1 MKGSRGRELLLINDL
16 HLNSWRMGL
25 QEEENLVERDI
36 AMDEDRRR
44 DSRDR
49 VLVSVGTCIPL
60 TREVNMVHH
69 RGGRPS

>member
-1 MKGSRGRELLLINDL
+1 
-16 HLNSWRMGL
+16 MGV

-60 TREVNMVHH
+60 MREVNMVHH
-69 RGGRPS
+69 RGWRPSEAKGES